1 MQQEALNSA
10 IANIRAELAGMGVKL
25 ENYESRLNS
34 VQKQKLE
41 FKNLIEQNELSIK
54 ELSSSPKTKKERDIS
69 AKKKEIEKLEDE
81 RKKFYTLKSELKSLK
96 ERIEDKKNLFQNN
109 FNESNFLIKQIELIY
124 RELFDKNTTAD
135 KIGILR
141 ILVAEKK
148 HLINELSEREI
159 ELEKVSYSD
168 EKEIEKSNHL
178 MEKISKMDICPV
190 CKSKITKD
198 HVENIHKDIFP
209 KIENLKKKIENS
221 DKELSDVYK
230 KREVLERDIEQ
241 ISSEISKREADLIKI
256 SGIDEKK
263 NTIKALQE
271 KIDVLRGEISE
282 LENLRKRQEKSFENY
297 SGIEQKYETARVEFQ
312 EISARTDEN
321 VSSEISFKQREL
333 ERIKI
338 SLKQLSREE
347 NDLDLDISEL
357 KKSFNEK
364 QELLEKKKNQEE
376 ELSRKFQNLISERD
390 NFGKRI
396 RENEIQIASRQNVIQ
411 NIEHTINNLKIE
423 KAKSDAGIENLEI
436 EMLAYDGIE
445 IIKSNKENLLERLAK
460 AEEIISQ
467 IGAVNLRAIEVYDSV
482 KEKTEIIS
490 KEKESILKI
499 IQEIDVKKKKTFLK
513 TLNSLNEI
521 FERNFSQVSIKGKV
535 SLELENPKE
544 PFEGGVAVTV
554 KTGHGKYIDVTSLS
568 GGEQTLVAIS
578 LIFAIQELSPY
589 YFYILDE
596 IDAALDKRNSERLAN
611 LLNKYMQKGQ
621 YIVISHNDEIISNA
635 TNIYG
640 ISMHDGISKVI
651 SLKV

>member
-1 MQQEALNSA
+1 MVYIKKLVMHGFKSFVRKTEIPFTPGINIIVGPNGSGKSNISDALCFVLGRLSIKSMRASKAGNLIFFGTKEISPSKEASVEVVFDNSNKIFSSDKKEISIKRIVRKNGQSIYKLNDEVKTRQEILTLLAQAGIDPNGFNIVLQGEIQNFTRMHNEDRRRVIEEVSGIAVYETRREKSLHELERTEEKLKEVLAILRERTAYLNNLEKERQQALKFKKLEADIKKFKASIIFQDLSKKKHEVGQINEEISKKNKDIEKTKKEIIEFEGGIRNFESNISKINSTIQNSTGVQQEALNSA

-338 SLKQLSREE
+338 
-347 NDLDLDISEL
+347 
-357 KKSFNEK
+357 
-364 QELLEKKKNQEE
+364 
-376 ELSRKFQNLISERD
+376 
-390 NFGKRI
+390 
-396 RENEIQIASRQNVIQ
+396 
-411 NIEHTINNLKIE
+411 
-423 KAKSDAGIENLEI
+423 
-436 EMLAYDGIE
+436 
-445 IIKSNKENLLERLAK
+445 
-460 AEEIISQ
+460 
-467 IGAVNLRAIEVYDSV
+467 
-482 KEKTEIIS
+482 
-490 KEKESILKI
+490 
-499 IQEIDVKKKKTFLK
+499 
-513 TLNSLNEI
+513 
-521 FERNFSQVSIKGKV
+521 
-535 SLELENPKE
+535 
-544 PFEGGVAVTV
+544 
-554 KTGHGKYIDVTSLS
+554 
-568 GGEQTLVAIS
+568 
-578 LIFAIQELSPY
+578 
-589 YFYILDE
+589 
-596 IDAALDKRNSERLAN
+596 
-611 LLNKYMQKGQ
+611 
-621 YIVISHNDEIISNA
+621 
-635 TNIYG
+635 
-640 ISMHDGISKVI
+640 
-651 SLKV
+651 

>member
-1 MQQEALNSA
+1 MVYIKKLVMHGFKSFVRKTEIPFTPGINIIVGPNGSGKSNISDALCFVLGRLSIKSMRASKAGNLIFFGTKEISPSKEASVEVVFDNSNKIFSSDKKEISIKRIVRKNGQSIYKLNDEVKTRQEILTLLAQAGIDPNGFNIVLQGEIQNFTRMHNEDRRRVIEEVSGIAVYETRREKSLHELERTEEKLKEVLAILRERTAYLNNLEKERQQALKFKKLEADIKKFKASIIFQDLSKKKHEVGQINEEISKKNKDIEKTKKEIIEFEGGIRNFESNISKINSTIQNSTGVQQEALNSA

-81 RKKFYTLKSELKSLK
+81 RKKFYTLKSVLKSLK

-271 KIDVLRGEISE
+271 KIDVLRGEI
-282 LENLRKRQEKSFENY
+282 
-297 SGIEQKYETARVEFQ
+297 
-312 EISARTDEN
+312 
-321 VSSEISFKQREL
+321 
-333 ERIKI
+333 
-338 SLKQLSREE
+338 
-347 NDLDLDISEL
+347 
-357 KKSFNEK
+357 
-364 QELLEKKKNQEE
+364 
-376 ELSRKFQNLISERD
+376 
-390 NFGKRI
+390 
-396 RENEIQIASRQNVIQ
+396 
-411 NIEHTINNLKIE
+411 
-423 KAKSDAGIENLEI
+423 
-436 EMLAYDGIE
+436 
-445 IIKSNKENLLERLAK
+445 
-460 AEEIISQ
+460 
-467 IGAVNLRAIEVYDSV
+467 
-482 KEKTEIIS
+482 
-490 KEKESILKI
+490 
-499 IQEIDVKKKKTFLK
+499 
-513 TLNSLNEI
+513 
-521 FERNFSQVSIKGKV
+521 
-535 SLELENPKE
+535 
-544 PFEGGVAVTV
+544 
-554 KTGHGKYIDVTSLS
+554 
-568 GGEQTLVAIS
+568 
-578 LIFAIQELSPY
+578 
-589 YFYILDE
+589 
-596 IDAALDKRNSERLAN
+596 
-611 LLNKYMQKGQ
+611 
-621 YIVISHNDEIISNA
+621 
-635 TNIYG
+635 
-640 ISMHDGISKVI
+640 
-651 SLKV
+651 